1 MQFKKSILATAL
13 LSVLT
18 LSGCNSGSG
27 SSDTTKPSVIPTK
40 TITIIDG
47 VLENA
52 QICIDL
58 NNNNK
63 CDKSDKILPQLTN
76 KAGKVDISLDDA
88 KYSLIAQIIAGK
100 TKDSDEILPVSNS
113 YSMITAPNQSV
124 ITPFTTIAK
133 IDPNYFSAIAEK
145 LGLTDEQLLSNFL
158 GHPAARILAR
168 SITPIMTNDLTKIT
182 KQKDT
187 ITKITDFI
195 SQANDLKALEN
206 NRIIINK
213 DGNAEAQP
221 LIKNITD
228 ILVGKTWFMAS
239 LNNVSNQNID
249 VITTTFTNSDRL
261 KFTEHGETE
270 NNTYTIN
277 KENNN
282 IARTFD
288 NGKNDT
294 QKLLYIS
301 SDLIIGAMNNIDETH
316 DLMVWSTNDLNTQQ
330 SLPVTTNEF
339 AGKTW
344 YMLADNSD
352 TPQAATAV
360 LSFTF
365 NANGSVTATDPAES
379 NETFNAGSWSI
390 NNGVLTTTIIDKDET
405 DTYTNTVIERS
416 SDHMV
421 IKETRENDS
430 EINYAVLFNNE
441 ARPMSILNQWKNLE
455 VTTKVNVA
463 NHKEITE
470 LSINTTAS
478 AVKNPNADSPTITI
492 HNGQVT
498 YPDSIFTDGTYYVMG
513 YKPQGINT
521 RYIVNA
527 YGPLTVTVTNGRVSD
542 LDFTYAP
549 MIKKTI
555 L

>member
-18 LSGCNSGSG
+18 LSGCNSGS
-27 SSDTTKPSVIPTK
+27 SDTVKPSVMPTK

-52 QICIDL
+52 QICVDL

-63 CDKSDKILPQLTN
+63 CDTSDKILPQLTN
-76 KAGKVDISLDDA
+76 KAGKVEVSLDDA
-88 KYSLIAQIIAGK
+88 KHSLIAQIIAGK

-124 ITPFTTIAK
+124 ITPFTTLAK
-133 IDPNYFSAIAEK
+133 IDPDNFSAIAEK

-158 GHPAARILAR
+158 GHPASRILAR

-187 ITKITDFI
+187 ITKITNFI
-195 SQANDLKALEN
+195 SQANDLKELEN

-239 LNNVSNQNID
+239 LNNVGNQNID

-261 KFTEHGETE
+261 KFTEHEETE

-330 SLPVTTNEF
+330 SLPVTINEF

-416 SDHMV
+416 SDYMV
-421 IKETRENDS
+421 IKETRVNDS

-478 AVKNPNADSPTITI
+478 TVKNPNADSPTITI